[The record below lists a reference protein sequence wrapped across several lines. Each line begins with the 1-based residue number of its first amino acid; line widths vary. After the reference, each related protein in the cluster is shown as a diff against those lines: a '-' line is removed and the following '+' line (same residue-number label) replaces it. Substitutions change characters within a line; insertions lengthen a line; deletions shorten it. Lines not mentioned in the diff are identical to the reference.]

1 MILEKVRMFYLLV
14 KNHFIREKF
23 KLFFDYFEK
32 TWLNLEDNDDVKFNF
47 DVWSYYNKFDFK
59 TSKKIKTLISEKL
72 LEEYIF
78 ITNNCYESF

>member
-1 MILEKVRMFYLLV
+1 M
-14 KNHFIREKF
+14 
-23 KLFFDYFEK
+23 